1 MIPTTLN
8 LIFPTPSIIIPFL
21 RINSNSCECFF
32 KYSFKLGLV
41 QVIIKFV
48 TILVYENRTKGC
60 KSQIHDNI
68 AQKPNLFELEKFAP
82 SKKTRTFI
90 VFSSINLSP
99 EFSISVNLF
108 SCNSSIKSIMFNKT
122 SNVFKKLNFNG
133 AYFYNF

>member
-1 MIPTTLN
+1 M
-8 LIFPTPSIIIPFL
+8 
-21 RINSNSCECFF
+21 
-32 KYSFKLGLV
+32 
-41 QVIIKFV
+41 
-48 TILVYENRTKGC
+48 YENRTKGG